1 MDHKPALIF
10 DVNETL
16 LDLDHLAPLF
26 NRLFGSPHVLREWF
40 AQLVLYAQS
49 LTLNHHSLPFGVLG
63 GEVLKMVAATHGKT
77 LPAGASHDLQRAIA
91 TLPVWP
97 EVPQALARLKA
108 AGFSLYT
115 LTNNSAE
122 VLHAQ
127 LDAAAI
133 AHHFTACFSVDELAA
148 AFKPAPAVYRA
159 VEQRLGLAGSALCL
173 VACHHWDILGARSAG
188 WQGAMLLRA
197 GNVPLGVGPQPQ
209 FVAHDLAQLADQLIS
224 HVATPTSEGG
234 AGAR

>member
-1 MDHKPALIF
+1 MLRPFSASGAL
-10 DVNETL
+10 
-16 LDLDHLAPLF
+16 LF
-26 NRLFGSPHVLREWF
+26 NRLFGSSHVLREWF

-63 GEVLKMVAATHGKT
+63 GEVLKMVAATHSKT
-77 LPAGASHDLQRAIA
+77 LPAGASHDVQRAIT

-133 AHHFTACFSVDELAA
+133 AHHFTACFSVDEFAA
-148 AFKPAPAVYRA
+148 AFKPAPVVYRA

-173 VACHHWDILGARSAG
+173 VACHSWDILGARSAG

-197 GNVPLGVGPQPQ
+197 GNAPLGVGPQPQ
-209 FVAHDLAQLADQLIS
+209 FVAHGVAQLADQLIS

-234 AGAR
+234 AGARQAQ

>member
-63 GEVLKMVAATHGKT
+63 GEVLKIVAATHGKA

-148 AFKPAPAVYRA
+148 AFKPAPVVYRA

-173 VACHHWDILGARSAG
+173 VAAIIGTFWAHVARAGRGRCCCGPVMHRSASARSHSLSPMI
-188 WQGAMLLRA
+188 WR
-197 GNVPLGVGPQPQ
+197 
-209 FVAHDLAQLADQLIS
+209 S
-224 HVATPTSEGG
+224 
-234 AGAR
+234 